1 MNIERKTSRKS
12 RINCNNLFILF
23 FLFILNACTPTSVE
37 TQAPSLQTPR
47 PMYSSIGT
55 IATSTEVGDNIV
67 AFHIYEMK
75 NTKAQSK
82 ANFGSIVELAISAK
96 PVTYQ
101 VIHRYDESIESVSS
115 QIWKPH
121 TVNKMRICTS
131 FDEPCLLDD
140 TWISFNAEQTFQINI
155 DWVGTRLLW
164 VVAQFQDTLGQT
176 VLSIAQ
182 SGQNPRPVSQASYAI
197 VGIVDDSITTD
208 ELPLSIQ
215 AAVNATRAT
224 FPVWGSINI
233 EDGRCCVGGVAGD
246 TIQVDVAFK
255 GESSLG
261 KVKAMRIRTGNE
273 CFTEDDMIANKWE
286 PFVTKKTYPVKVTSN
301 WVGFYIS
308 VQYHDAKGNL
318 SAVYCDDISVEG
330 YVPLPP

>member
-1 MNIERKTSRKS
+1 MNTERKTSKKS
-12 RINCNNLFILF
+12 RINCNNIFILF
-23 FLFILNACTPTSVE
+23 FLFTLNACTPTSVE

-47 PMYSSIGT
+47 SLYRSVST
-55 IATSTEVGDNIV
+55 AATSAEVEENIV
-67 AFHIYEMK
+67 ALHLYEIK
-75 NTKAQSK
+75 NTKAQAK
-82 ANFGSIVELAISAK
+82 ANFGSTVELAISAK
-96 PVTYQ
+96 PVTYH
-101 VIHRYDESIESVSS
+101 VIRRYDESIESVSS

-121 TVNKMRICTS
+121 TVTKMQICTS
-131 FDEPCLLDD
+131 FDEPCLLND
-140 TWISFNAEQTFQINI
+140 TWISFNGEQIFQIDI

-164 VVAQFQDTLGQT
+164 VVAQFQDALGQT
-176 VLSIAQ
+176 VLSITQ

-233 EDGRCCVGGVAGD
+233 EDGRCCVGGVAGE

-255 GESSLG
+255 GESPLG
-261 KVKAMRIRTGNE
+261 EIKEMRIRTGNE
-273 CFTEDDMIANKWE
+273 CFTENDMIANQWE
-286 PFVTKKTYPVKVTSN
+286 PFVPTKTYPVKTASN
-301 WVGFYIS
+301 WIGFYIS

-318 SAVYCDDISVEG
+318 SPVYCDDISVEG
-330 YVPLPP
+330 HVP